1 MAVKRI
7 LFATDFSDAS
17 DRAAAFVRRLAE
29 DLGAAVTVMTA
40 LEPLPGYYAP
50 HLEGGPPGVMENIE
64 KGLKKELA
72 EYAGKN
78 FAGLSKVESRVTI
91 GKAAEAIIKAA
102 TAAKADMIVMG
113 TQGRSGLSRLL
124 LGSTA
129 EKVLR
134 TSQIPV
140 MTVPAKT

>member
-7 LFATDFSDAS
+7 LFAADFSETS
-17 DRAAAFVRRLAE
+17 DRAAAFARRLAG

-50 HLEGGPPGVMENIE
+50 HVEGPPGVMENIE

-72 EYAGKN
+72 EYAEKN
-78 FAGLSKVESRVTI
+78 FAGLPKVESRVI
-91 GKAAEAIIKAA
+91 CGAAAESIVKAAG
-102 TAAKADMIVMG
+102 TVKADLIVMG

-134 TSQIPV
+134 TSPIPV
-140 MTVPAKT
+140 ITVPAKG